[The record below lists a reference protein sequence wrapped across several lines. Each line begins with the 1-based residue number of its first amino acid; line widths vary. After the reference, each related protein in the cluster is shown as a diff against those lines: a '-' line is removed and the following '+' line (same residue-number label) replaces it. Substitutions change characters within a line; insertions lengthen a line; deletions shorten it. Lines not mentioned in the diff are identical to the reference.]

1 MSQKYL
7 LSDVSKIMLI
17 INLYSFLS
25 GTNHYFLANDLS
37 GLIRK
42 RSNKNITNR
51 VFKVLKAVEA
61 FKRAKN

>member
-7 LSDVSKIMLI
+7 LSDASKLLF
-17 INLYSFLS
+17 INYLYSFLS
-25 GTNHYFLANDLS
+25 GIKQFFLADDLS

-51 VFKVLKAVEA
+51 VLKVLKTLPT
-61 FKRAKN
+61 FIRAKN

>member
-7 LSDVSKIMLI
+7 LSNASKLLF
-17 INLYSFLS
+17 INHLYNFLS
-25 GTNHYFLANDLS
+25 CTKQCFLANDLS

-51 VFKVLKAVEA
+51 VFKVLKALEA